1 MRALRR
7 RIKGIRGFG
16 KRWCLWAKGSRL
28 EGNPLKKVTT
38 LQALTRPIV
47 DLSDTASKV
56 LGRGVHSVHVHG
68 MHVKQREG

>member
-1 MRALRR
+1 M
-7 RIKGIRGFG
+7 
-16 KRWCLWAKGSRL
+16 